1 MGPDKARDVHVPY
14 IQRVL
19 FNHQATVSLCFPSRL
34 KMSSHCAAT
43 SPGWNVFDKVAQA
56 HVVFPTQSDAMLAN
70 LLLSHKVPY
79 TSMNLILKIIKHPGF
94 DSKEVTFDSAFE
106 IFQFAEKS
114 RVEDRR
120 TVVRR
125 RSVGG
130 DTRMMQ
136 TRFPQVILFE
146 VLNVLEQE
154 REFFAFSRVGTI
166 SELCLSSNLV

>member
-1 MGPDKARDVHVPY
+1 MKHV
-14 IQRVL
+14 IGTCRV
-19 FNHQATVSLCFPSRL
+19 FNVECSSCSTTSDSLCFSSRL
-34 KMSSHCAAT
+34 KMPSHCSAT
-43 SPGWNVFDKVAQA
+43 SSGWNVFDKVAQTY
-56 HVVFPTQSDAMLAN
+56 VMFPTQSDAMLAN

-79 TSMNLILKIIKHPGF
+79 SSMNLILKIIKHPGF

-130 DTRMMQ
+130 DKRIIQ
-136 TRFPQVILFE
+136 TKFPQVILLE
-146 VLNVLEQE
+146 VLNLLEQE
-154 REFFAFSRVGTI
+154 REDLIFGKFG
-166 SELCLSSNLV
+166 LSVLSC